1 MKRPLT
7 ALLLA
12 LCLGAQAQ
20 PMPTDTLMTHDP
32 VMARENATYHLF
44 ATGRGIQ
51 HAVSADRKTWT
62 LLREGAMKH
71 IPAWTH
77 DSVPGFR
84 DHVWAPDIIRYK
96 GKWWMAY
103 SCSTFGKNTSAIG
116 LLSADSLG
124 VGMEWADEGPLVCS
138 RQGRDRWN
146 AIDPNFVIGE
156 DGQPWLAWGS
166 FWDGIQLA
174 RLDGTMHLAQPSNQR
189 TIARRYT
196 DGRGNNP
203 VEAPFIFRHGDY
215 FYLFVSWDL
224 CCKGMD
230 SSYKVVVGRSKT
242 VAGPYL
248 DRDGRDM
255 AEGGGTLVIE
265 GDKRTY
271 EAAGHSSA
279 YRFDGKDIFVC
290 HGYYIPRGGASILI
304 QREMAWDAD
313 GWPSLVE

>member
-1 MKRPLT
+1 MKKLLT
-7 ALLLA
+7 AILCA
-12 LCLGAQAQ
+12 LSLYAQAQ

-32 VMARENATYHLF
+32 VMAYENGIYHLF

-51 HAVSADRKTWT
+51 HATSPDRKTWT
-62 LLREGAMKH
+62 LLRNGAMGK
-71 IPAWTH
+71 IPQWTH

-84 DHVWAPDIIRYK
+84 DHVWAPDIIRYN
-96 GKWWMAY
+96 GKWWLAY

-124 VGMEWADEGPLVCS
+124 GRIDWKDEGSLVCS
-138 RQGRDRWN
+138 RQHRDRWN
-146 AIDPNFVIGE
+146 AIDPNFVVGE
-156 DGQPWLAWGS
+156 DGQPWLTWGS

-174 RLDGTMHLAQPSNQR
+174 RLDSTMHIAQPSNQR
-189 TIARRYT
+189 TIARRYL

-215 FYLFVSWDL
+215 YYLFVSWDL

-248 DRDGRDM
+248 DRDGKDM

-265 GDKRTY
+265 GDKLTY

-279 YRFDGKDIFVC
+279 YHFDGKDIFVC
-290 HGYYIPRGGASILI
+290 HGYYIARGGASILI
-304 QREMAWDAD
+304 QKEMKWDD
-313 GWPSLVE
+313 EGWPKL